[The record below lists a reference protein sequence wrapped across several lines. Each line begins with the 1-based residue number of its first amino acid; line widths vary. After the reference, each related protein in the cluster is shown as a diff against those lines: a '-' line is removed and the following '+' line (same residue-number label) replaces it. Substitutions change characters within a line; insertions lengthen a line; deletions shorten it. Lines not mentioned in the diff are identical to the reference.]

1 MPRLLSAI
9 VILISLIPSSALSQQ
24 TVKASSSPQDITIL
38 RSKLDSAN
46 QQIQLLNRLLT
57 EQYSRDSTRLW
68 QSLNDQ
74 RREFNDILSTATS
87 ISGSNVGNTI
97 GFLALVFGII
107 GVLLVVFAGAGKFY
121 LDNHLRTVTER
132 YEQRFAE
139 RARVMEVSV
148 DESRANFFLSIHQ
161 YKLASEVFEK
171 ILTLDPNNFFAHEK
185 LGFLYLGDILGKPEN
200 AVHHNREAIRLRSNE
215 LFPYINLQIALDHAN
230 HPLPEL
236 EDAFNK
242 VIQMV
247 NLLKAD
253 EMTFGKA
260 KLFFAGKLAALDPN
274 RKQEAVRLN
283 QEAITHFS
291 KVTEPSRA
299 TERMRWTNQAQQNIQ
314 QLNQ

>member
-1 MPRLLSAI
+1 MFRALSVVLVLI
-9 VILISLIPSSALSQQ
+9 VLIPLSVLSQQ
-24 TVKASSSPQDITIL
+24 SVKVSSSSQEIIAL
-38 RSKLDSAN
+38 RTKLDSAN
-46 QQIQLLNRLLT
+46 QQIRFLNRLLS
-57 EQYSRDSTRLW
+57 ERYSRDSTKLW
-68 QSLNDQ
+68 QTLSDQ
-74 RREFNDILSTATS
+74 RRELNDILSTSLS

-97 GFLALVFGII
+97 HFLALIFGII

-121 LDNHLRTVTER
+121 LDNHVRKVTER

-139 RARVMEVSV
+139 RAKVMEVSV

-161 YKLASEVFEK
+161 YQLASEVFEK
-171 ILTLDPNNFFAHEK
+171 ILTLDSNNFFAHEK
-185 LGFLYLGDILGKPEN
+185 LGFLYLGDILGKPES

-242 VIQMV
+242 VIQMA

-253 EMTFGKA
+253 AMTFGKA

-291 KVTEPSRA
+291 NVTEPSRA